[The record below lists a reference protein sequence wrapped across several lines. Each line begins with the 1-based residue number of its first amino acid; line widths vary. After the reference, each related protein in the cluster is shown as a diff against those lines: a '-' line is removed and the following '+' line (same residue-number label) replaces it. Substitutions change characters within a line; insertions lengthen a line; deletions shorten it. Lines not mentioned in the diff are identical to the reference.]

1 MVAGSLSTLDSVADA
16 EKCLRCSADMEWRH
30 GTWQCPRCRF
40 KLGCCE
46 GQSPCDEPVERVV
59 VGVDL
64 TFEVEREVPVDLDH
78 LDELPALRSELVQ
91 RPLGTRLRAEAKHRV
106 LPAPLGLQVAARAL
120 GLELREFLALEL

>member
-1 MVAGSLSTLDSVADA
+1 MADA

-46 GQSPCDEPVERVV
+46 GQSPCDEPASVSSASV
-59 VGVDL
+59 VDL
-64 TFEVEREVPVDLDH
+64 TFEVERQVPVDLDH

-91 RPLGTRLRAEAKHRV
+91 RPLGARLRAEPKHRV
-106 LPAPLGLQVAARAL
+106 LPAPLGGQVAACAL

>member
-1 MVAGSLSTLDSVADA
+1 MAEA

-46 GQSPCDEPVERVV
+46 GSVAVRRAGKRVL
-59 VGVDL
+59 VGTDL

-91 RPLGTRLRAEAKHRV
+91 RPLGARLGAEAKHGV
-106 LPAPLGLQVAARAL
+106 LPAPVGLQVAARAL
-120 GLELREFLALEL
+120 GLELRELLAFEL